1 MELFF
6 PFMQYSGKIY
16 KEIVCCEIDFLC
28 NPLSDANGVNG
39 MDRKEETN
47 DDQDGWVVVQRSKR
61 KH

>member
-1 MELFF
+1 
-6 PFMQYSGKIY
+6 MQYSGKIY